1 AIGAVSAPAGTI
13 TTINTPTR
21 GWQSVTNPA
30 DAVPGAEV
38 ESDAALRSRQKIST
52 AIPSLTVFEGIV
64 GAVAGVSGVT
74 RYRGYENDTNST

>member
-1 AIGAVSAPAGTI
+1 NNNIWNLPASVTIPPSGLITVTATCAAIGAVSAPAGTI

-52 AIPSLTVFEGIV
+52 
-64 GAVAGVSGVT
+64 
-74 RYRGYENDTNST
+74 